1 MIDIS
6 DLLNK
11 RDNAEQQQYIEE
23 QGIPAEET
31 LPAEEFVNKIVKPIR
46 ELQEADTHNVKKIV
60 RGSYEYTPV
69 NGVITLPGEGVS
81 VQIFTTASRDQII
94 SVTGQVIIPI
104 AITSVEN
111 GTDTAELVDVT
122 VERRENDQ
130 WVAMPGRAIRK
141 SVCQQRVVRLV

>member
-46 ELQEADTHNVKKIV
+46 ELQDADAHNVKKIM

-81 VQIFTTASRDQII
+81 VQIFTTASRDQNHPDCHYLRGEWYGH
-94 SVTGQVIIPI
+94 SRTCRCD
-104 AITSVEN
+104 S
-111 GTDTAELVDVT
+111 
-122 VERRENDQ
+122 
-130 WVAMPGRAIRK
+130 RA
-141 SVCQQRVVRLV
+141 